1 MRTKLNVFLTLMLA
15 LVVQLSFAQ
24 GKLITGVVTEAGTGD
39 PLPGVNVIIKGTQQ
53 GAATDF
59 DGKYTIKAKAGDVLS
74 FSAVGYQTV
83 EKTVGGS
90 STINVVMKSGDVL
103 EQVVVTAQGI
113 KREKKSL
120 GYSTQK
126 VKNDALTTA
135 RAGNFTDA
143 LSGKIAGLDIKK
155 SNNLGGSTNI
165 IIRGYSS
172 LTGNNQPLFV
182 IDGVPVSND
191 NVNTDDQKT
200 NRGGYDYGNAAS
212 DLSPDII
219 ESVNVLKGGAAT
231 ALYGARA
238 ANGVILITTKKGR
251 KSKRLGITINSDV
264 SFSKYDPSTFV
275 KYQTE
280 YGAGYGPFYGINN
293 PYFTDYID
301 FDGDGNPDLI
311 VPTTEDA
318 SYGAKFDKNLMVYQ
332 WDAMYPGLD
341 TYKKARP
348 WLAAK
353 NLPNAMFQT
362 GVSTFNNIMFDGG
375 GERSTYLL
383 SYTNS
388 RQTGIMPNSK
398 VGRDNIDFR
407 ATYDLSKKLSVG
419 AKVSYIKS
427 TGLGRYG
434 TGYDADNLMTT
445 FRQWYQ
451 VNVDVLEQKDAYF
464 KSVDK
469 GQPQNYT
476 WNPNGPGD
484 LAPIYWDN
492 PYWTRYEN
500 YENDGRSRTMGY
512 ATINYKINDWLSAM
526 GRVGTDH
533 YFFFR
538 NERNNVGSVDLSRY
552 ERYERTFTENN
563 YDLMLNFNRNLGEK
577 LNIRGLVGANFMRQN
592 IYSIDAETNGGM
604 NIPGLFSLSN
614 TNYKLL
620 APYENLIKAGTN
632 GYYFNTS
639 LEYDKF
645 LYLEASYRY
654 DIFSTLPK
662 KNNSFGYYGLSASYI
677 FSKHLNVDAI
687 SFGKFRIG
695 YSQTGNGA
703 PALSVENTYRLNA
716 PFEGQLP
723 ATTPSTFNNPDLKN
737 ELSTELET
745 GLEMR
750 FLKGRV
756 GFDLSVYKKNS
767 IDQIMPIA
775 LSTSTGYS
783 RKYVNAGNLENK
795 GIELY
800 LFGKP
805 IDNKVFKWQVDI
817 NWAKNKNKVISLYE
831 DMENLQLASMQGGVS
846 INATVGQPY
855 GAIKGTDLVYD
866 ENGNPVVKSNGY
878 YYKTPWK
885 GVIGNFQ
892 PDWKAGINNKFSYKN
907 IDFSFLVDMQ
917 KGGQIFS
924 LDTWY
929 GYGTG
934 LYDITAGKNDLGNPL
949 RDPVSNGGGVI
960 LDGVQG
966 TVTFDAANQ
975 TYTVT
980 NTSDNTV
987 RAYAGWY
994 ANPWGWARAAN
1005 KQHIYD
1011 ASFIKLREVAL
1022 TYRVSSKLLKKASI
1036 SGLSFTLSG
1045 RNLWIIDKK
1054 LPYADPEAGISSGRI
1069 QGYQGGVYPSTKD
1082 WGLSVK
1088 LQF

>member
-24 GKLITGVVTEAGTGD
+24 GKLITGVVTEAGTGE
-39 PLPGVNVIIKGTQQ
+39 PIPGVNVIIKGTNQ

-59 DGKYTIKAKAGDVLS
+59 DGKYSIKAKTGDVLV
-74 FSAVGYQTV
+74 FSAVGYSTV
-83 EKTVGGS
+83 ERKVGS
-90 STINVVMKSGDVL
+90 SDSINVALKSGDVL
-103 EQVVVTAQGI
+103 TQIVVTAQGI

-126 VKNDALTTA
+126 VKAEALTTA

-182 IDGVPVSND
+182 IDGVPISND
-191 NVNTDDQKT
+191 NTNFSNQKT

-212 DLSPDII
+212 DINPDDI
-219 ESVNVLKGGAAT
+219 ESINVLKGGAAT
-231 ALYGARA
+231 VLYGSRA

-251 KSKRLGITINSDV
+251 KSKKLGITINSNV

-280 YGAGYGPFYGINN
+280 YGAGYGPFYGSSG
-293 PYFTDYID
+293 YFEDYDI
-301 FDGDGNPDLI
+301 DGDSVDDFVTPL
-311 VPTTEDA
+311 TEDA
-318 SYGAKFDKNLMVYQ
+318 SYGAKFDPNLMVYQ

-341 TYKKARP
+341 NYKKARP
-348 WLAAK
+348 WVAAE
-353 NLPNAMFQT
+353 NLPNAIFQT
-362 GVSTFNNIMFDGG
+362 GVNTFNNITFDGG
-375 GERSTYLL
+375 TDKATYLM
-383 SYTNS
+383 SYSNT

-398 VGRDNIDFR
+398 IGKDNVSLR
-407 ATYDLSKKLSVG
+407 ATYDLTSKLSVG
-419 AKVSYIKS
+419 GKVSYIKS
-427 TGLGRYG
+427 TGQGRYG
-434 TGYDADNLMTT
+434 TGYDADNLMSS

-451 VNVDVLEQKDAYF
+451 VNVDIKRQKDAYF
-464 KSVDK
+464 KSVNEGK
-469 GQPQNYT
+469 PQNYT
-476 WNPNGPGD
+476 WNPNSPYD

-500 YENDGRSRTMGY
+500 YEDDGTDRTIGY
-512 ATINYKINDWLSAM
+512 ATINYKFNSWINLM
-526 GRVGTDH
+526 GRVGTDR
-533 YFFFR
+533 YTLFR
-538 NERNNVGSVDLSRY
+538 NERNNVGSVDLPQYSRY
-552 ERYERTFTENN
+552 DRNFTETN
-563 YDLMLNFNRNLGEK
+563 YDLMLNFDRDLTSK
-577 LNIRGLVGANFMRQN
+577 LNVKGIIGSNFLRSN
-592 IYSIDAETNGGM
+592 KSSIYASTNGGL
-604 NIPGLFSLSN
+604 NIPSFYALSN
-614 TNYKLL
+614 SKSTPN
-620 APYENLIKAGTN
+620 APSEYQDKVGTN
-632 GYYFNTS
+632 GYYINTS
-639 LEYDKF
+639 FEYDKF
-645 LYLEASYRY
+645 LYIEGSYRY

-662 KNNSFGYYGLSASYI
+662 ENNSFGYYGISTSYI
-677 FSKHLNVDAI
+677 FSKHLGVDAI
-687 SFGKFRIG
+687 TFGKFRIG
-695 YSQTGNGA
+695 YSKTGNGA
-703 PALSVENTYRLNA
+703 PPLSVLNTYNLNT
-716 PFEGQLP
+716 PFGSQLE
-723 ATTPSTFNNPDLKN
+723 ASIPSTSNNPNLVN
-737 ELSTELET
+737 EVTNEFET

-756 GFDLSVYKKNS
+756 GFDLSYYKKNS
-767 IDQIMPIA
+767 VDQILPVAISA
-775 LSTSTGYS
+775 ATGFT
-783 RKYVNAGNLENK
+783 RKYVNAGDMENK
-795 GIELY
+795 GVELF

-805 IDNKVFKWQVDI
+805 INNKTFKWEINV
-817 NWAKNKNKVISLYE
+817 NWAQNKNKVISLAE
-831 DMENLQLASMQGGVS
+831 GMDNLVLASMQGGVS

-866 ENGNPVVKSNGY
+866 ESGNPVVKSNGY

-885 GVIGNFQ
+885 DVIGNFQ

-907 IDFSFLVDMQ
+907 IDFSFLIDMQ

-934 LYDITAGKNDLGNPL
+934 LYDITAGTNDNGKPL
-949 RDPVSNGGGVI
+949 RDPVSNGGGVV

-966 TVTFDAANQ
+966 TVAFDAANQ
-975 TYTVT
+975 TYAVSG
-980 NTSDNTV
+980 TSDNTV

-1005 KQHIYD
+1005 KQHVYD

-1022 TYRVSSKLLKKASI
+1022 TYKVNPKLLKKASI
-1036 SGLSFTLSG
+1036 AGLSFTLSG

-1054 LPYADPEAGISSGRI
+1054 LPYSDPEAGISSGNV
-1069 QGYQGGVYPSTKD
+1069 QGYQGGVYPATKD